1 MAHLFPVSVV
11 DLLFGSISE
20 FSHKPHKYNV
30 SDAIPLPVLIIRII
44 KLVHGLV
51 RLGHEISVNRVKFRS
66 DVMETKQCL
75 CLCVLVHV

>member
-20 FSHKPHKYNV
+20 FSHKSHKYV
-30 SDAIPLPVLIIRII
+30 SDAIPLPVLIIQII

>member
-20 FSHKPHKYNV
+20 FSHKYNV
-30 SDAIPLPVLIIRII
+30 SDAIPLPVLIIQII